1 MAVDSPASAVPPLL
15 RMAGVGKSFPGVRAL
30 DGIDLDLHSGE
41 VLALLGENGAG
52 KSTLIKILGGAHR
65 PDSGSIEIGG
75 SPVHISHP
83 RHAQAA
89 GVAIIYQEFNL
100 VPAMTARENIFL
112 GRERGRMGLLSAAE
126 ERRQAKTLFERIG
139 VEVDPEA
146 LCRNLTVAQQQ
157 VVEIA
162 KALAQEARIIVM
174 DEPTASLTPREVD
187 KLLAIVR
194 DLRAQGI
201 GIIYISHRLDEV
213 FALADRAMVLRDG
226 GHVDTRPVSDLTRD
240 AVIQLMVGRSLDQEY
255 PKRKADIGEV
265 RLHARGLRRGAAV
278 RGVDLEMRRG
288 EVLGVTGLVGAGR
301 TETARLL
308 FGADKREAGVIELDG
323 QSLRIKT
330 PRDAIA
336 AGICMLTEDRKAEGL
351 ILSQSVQ
358 DNFGLPNLRA
368 FGQWGFIHR
377 GREAGALMEHV
388 ESLRIKLADARQNA
402 NTLSGGNQQKVVLA
416 KWLERNA
423 EVLIFDEPTRGI
435 DVGAK
440 YEIYQL
446 MNRLAARGKAILMIS
461 SELPE
466 VLGMS
471 DRILVMH
478 EGRVT
483 GEITEVA
490 NATQEDIMQMA
501 VGGLEEAA

>member
-15 RMAGVGKSFPGVRAL
+15 RMVGVGKSFPGVRAL

-288 EVLGVTGLVGAGR
+288 EVLGLTGLVGAGR

-323 QSLRIKT
+323 KSLRIKT